1 MQLGKAK
8 IFCLIVILF
17 ISSFIFADIPVE
29 FKSQSSRDEIRTKQI
44 DGIEYFNVYELNKTF
59 KANIQA
65 DLLDQ
70 RLYISLYDRQLTI
83 LLDSAYL
90 LFMGNTYNF
99 QYPIILNSEK
109 YYLPTYFITALLPT
123 LFAEKLSYSN
133 NKLIADVPQDNSI
146 KRIVIDPGH
155 GGKDPGAIG
164 NSRKTFEKN
173 VALTMAYKL
182 KKELEE
188 KLDVEVLLTRTKDE
202 FVSLQSR
209 TEFAN
214 SNEADLFISLH
225 CNAHRNSKVT
235 GIEVYYLSTAKTD
248 EARAVE
254 ALENSVVYDYE
265 GGADAVQQY
274 DDLAFILADMAQN
287 EHLEES
293 YKISTYLQD
302 NLVKRTKSYN
312 RGVKQAN
319 FYVLRGAYM
328 PAVLIEMGFISNKAE
343 EKDLN
348 SATYQKKLINSIF
361 ESVKLFKFK
370 YDKMR

>member
-1 MQLGKAK
+1 MHKFVNFLLLLFYIA
-8 IFCLIVILF
+8 IPLWSDVIVEYKDQNF
-17 ISSFIFADIPVE
+17 
-29 FKSQSSRDEIRTKQI
+29 QDEIRTTKFS
-44 DGIEYFNVYELNKTF
+44 DIEYFNVFELNKAF
-59 KANIQA
+59 KAKIQA

-70 RLYISLYDRQLTI
+70 RLHISLYEKQFTI
-83 LLDSAYL
+83 LLDSSLL
-90 LFMGNTYNF
+90 LFMGKTYNF
-99 QYPIILNSEK
+99 LHPLVVEKEK
-109 YYLPTYFITALLPT
+109 YYLPKSFLIEVLPSI
-123 LFAEKLSYSN
+123 LPDKMRYEK
-133 NKLIADVPQDNSI
+133 NKLIASVPHDNSI

-164 NSRKTFEKN
+164 FSKKSFEKN
-173 VALTMAYKL
+173 VTLQVAKDL
-182 KKELEE
+182 KE
-188 KLDVEVLLTRTKDE
+188 KLESNLQVEVLLTRTKDE

-214 SNEADLFISLH
+214 SSEADLFISLH
-225 CNAHRNSKVT
+225 CNAHKNKKVT

-254 ALENSVVYDYE
+254 ALENSVVYNYE

-293 YKISTYLQD
+293 YKISSFLQD
-302 NLVKRTKSYN
+302 NLVNETKSYN

-328 PAVLIEMGFISNKAE
+328 PAVLIEMGFISNHDD
-343 EKDLN
+343 EKDLT
-348 SATYQKKLINSIF
+348 SEKYQKKIIKAIF
-361 ESVKLFKFK
+361 DSVKAFKYK
-370 YDKMR
+370 YDKM